1 MDRGEIRK
9 GQEMDLIKMY
19 LYTCVKFLNNER
31 LLHIQ
36 RERERERERALRK
49 HCGRNKKNVRARRWG
64 DI

>member
-1 MDRGEIRK
+1 MVDRGEIRK

-36 RERERERERALRK
+36 REREREREHLESIVEGTKRM
-49 HCGRNKKNVRARRWG
+49 
-64 DI
+64 

>member
-1 MDRGEIRK
+1 MVDRGEIRK

-36 RERERERERALRK
+36 REREREREST
-49 HCGRNKKNVRARRWG
+49 
-64 DI
+64 